1 MWCWDHT
8 LTGKGSGFEFQSKSM
23 DGHTQFVDGPVHGS
37 GITLTGQ
44 RIGFSEFHEKSM
56 DSLIHGAVA

>member
-1 MWCWDHT
+1 
-8 LTGKGSGFEFQSKSM
+8 M

-44 RIGFSEFHEKSM
+44 RIGLAEFHEKSM